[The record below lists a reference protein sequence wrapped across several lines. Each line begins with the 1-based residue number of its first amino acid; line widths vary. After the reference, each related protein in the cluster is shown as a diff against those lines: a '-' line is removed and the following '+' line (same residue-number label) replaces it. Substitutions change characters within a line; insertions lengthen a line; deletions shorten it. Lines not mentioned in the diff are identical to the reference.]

1 MKNRFLAVLLA
12 GATTISLLAGTTV
25 FADDTVTVKLGVM
38 GGSDEQIWDPI
49 VEEFKEKG
57 VDIEYV
63 FFSDYTQPNAALDN
77 GEIDLNAFQTHKYMN
92 QEIETFGYDII
103 DIGDTLLT
111 SLNLYSTKI
120 SDVSELQEGDKIA
133 IPSDAVSFGRGL
145 NVLQAAG
152 LITLKEGVDEPEES
166 DIVENPLNLELVV
179 VDASQTASLLPDVAA
194 AIINGAFSLDAGLS
208 PSKDAIF
215 HDDPAIYNDNSY
227 VNVIAAR
234 TEDKDNELYKEI
246 VAAYQ
251 TDRTAEIFENEFDG
265 LYVPGWTRDEAS
277 EETTTEETDAE

>member
-1 MKNRFLAVLLA
+1 MKKVLSVVLA
-12 GATTISLLAGTTV
+12 GAAALSLLGATV
-25 FADDTVTVKLGVM
+25 ASADDERVTVKLGVM
-38 GGSDEQIWDPI
+38 GASDEQIWDPI
-49 VEEFKEKG
+49 VEEFAEKG

-77 GEIDLNAFQTHKYMN
+77 GEIDLNAFQTHKYLN
-92 QEIETFGYDII
+92 QEIETFGYDIT

-111 SLNLYSTKI
+111 ALNLYSTKI
-120 SDVSELQEGDKIA
+120 SDVSELKEGDIIA

-152 LITLKEGVDEPEES
+152 LITLKEGVAEPEES
-166 DIVENPLNLELVV
+166 DIVENPLNLQLKV

-208 PSKDAIF
+208 PKKDAIF
-215 HDDPAIYNDNSY
+215 HDDPAIYTDNTY

-246 VAAYQ
+246 VDAYHS
-251 TDRTAEIFENEFDG
+251 DRTADIFENEFDG
-265 LYVPGWTRDEAS
+265 LYVPGWTTDGEA
-277 EETTTEETDAE
+277 ETEAETEA